1 MQANSTHPY
10 RVGIV
15 GFGTSGRVFHAPFV
29 LEHPAFELAGV
40 VTRDPAKRADL
51 AELAPRAEAFDTIE
65 DLLAAHAA
73 SDLVSSSTAPAATG
87 RRSGLDLLIV
97 GSPTGLHAEHVRQ
110 AIEAGVTT
118 LVDKPIAPTA
128 AAARE
133 LFDLADARG
142 VGLSVYQN
150 RRCDDDFRAIKALV
164 DHAAFGRVYRF
175 ESRFEWF
182 KPAPGKGWK
191 ARTTAAEGGG
201 LLLDLGPHLI
211 DQAIEL
217 FGSVERVESVH
228 LDRRA
233 EGAVAEDDVR
243 LDLVHTS
250 GVVSELRM
258 NGLAAVPGQRFRV
271 LGTTGGLASAGL
283 DPQEPLLKSGM
294 LPGDAQYTDPAAP
307 ARAQRTATVSGTA
320 VAEAA
325 RLATGTA
332 GPDSTD
338 PAGSTVAGI
347 DAAPV
352 EIALPVS
359 TYLDFYDRLAAWL
372 GGTAPAPVTREQALA
387 VMDVIEA
394 ARAAAN

>member
-1 MQANSTHPY
+1 MQANSTRPY

-29 LEHPAFELAGV
+29 LEHPAFELVGV

-51 AELAPRAEAFDTIE
+51 AQLAPQAEAFDSIE
-65 DLLAAHAA
+65 DLLAFHAVAARAA
-73 SDLVSSSTAPAATG
+73 SGPAGTGPTASDPAAD
-87 RRSGLDLLIV
+87 RHSGLDLLIV

-128 AAARE
+128 AAARG
-133 LFDLADARG
+133 LFDLAEARG
-142 VGLSVYQN
+142 VGLSVFQN
-150 RRCDDDFRAIKALV
+150 RRCDDDFRTIKALV

-211 DQAIEL
+211 DQALEL
-217 FGSVERVESVH
+217 FGPVERVESVH

-320 VAEAA
+320 VASA
-325 RLATGTA
+325 
-332 GPDSTD
+332 
-338 PAGSTVAGI
+338 AGI
-347 DAAPV
+347 DAGPA

-372 GGTAPAPVTREQALA
+372 DGGPAPVTREQTLA

-394 ARAAAN
+394 ARAAAS